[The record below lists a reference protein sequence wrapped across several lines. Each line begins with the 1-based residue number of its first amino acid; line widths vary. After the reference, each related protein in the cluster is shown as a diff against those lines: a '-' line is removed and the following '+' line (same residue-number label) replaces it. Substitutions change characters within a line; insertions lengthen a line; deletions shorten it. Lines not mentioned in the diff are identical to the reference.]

1 MVSQSEHVP
10 IATTNPTVTDD
21 RGIREHVA
29 TTSAVSYPAGY
40 VSDLGPPRHSF
51 GGSIIAGSLVAIS
64 ISLLSYALMFGCR
77 VGVYN
82 ATGAV
87 AMSWGAGI
95 WICVTAAIAL
105 YVGGMVASNLGRP
118 YGLGWAYG
126 LSVWGLTVPL
136 SFVLAAVISMG
147 AGIAYGMTTTA
158 AVAGTAARAYGPGH
172 LFTVIQL
179 PTGLAWTLFISL
191 ALGLIFGILGGMS
204 YMSGEN
210 RDVTVRP

>member
-10 IATTNPTVTDD
+10 IATTNPPVTDD

-29 TTSAVSYPAGY
+29 MTSAVTYPAGY
-40 VSDLGPPRHSF
+40 TGDFGFRRHSF
-51 GGSIIAGSLVAIS
+51 GGSIITGSLVAIS

-87 AMSWGAGI
+87 AMSWGAAI
-95 WICVTAAIAL
+95 WICITAAIAL
-105 YVGGMVASNLGRP
+105 YVGGLVASALGRP
-118 YGLGWAYG
+118 FGMGWAYG

-136 SFVLAAVISMG
+136 SFVIAAVISMG
-147 AGIAYGMTTTA
+147 AGIAYGVTTLQA
-158 AVAGTAARAYGPGH
+158 AGGAAHAYGPGH

-179 PTGLAWTLFISL
+179 PAGLAWTLFVSL

-204 YMSGEN
+204 GSASGETTE
-210 RDVTVRP
+210 VPTRP